1 MEILNGRLI
10 FQKIVFDDNWAEE
23 ESLSNGISSVILCPS
38 TVREFKNRWLE
49 IKESGEPYTK
59 ELLEEI
65 GKFKDFSFYVPDH
78 RRVTDCDWLP
88 IFSIIDYQKNAVI
101 EMLNRRRLAVFFDT
115 GTGKTVLTVEYLYN
129 KLKGQSGRKVIIV
142 TKSIVVPQFTHS
154 IEKLPKEILDN
165 NSIVVCSY
173 DTAYKY
179 VKNDFDIVFLDE
191 SHSVKNKGSLR
202 YQDIK
207 KLVTN
212 KTSYAFLLT
221 ATPQD
226 KSKFEAIVQLS
237 ILSPLVL
244 HERGATAFKTRY
256 WELNDYGSP
265 KKERKDR
272 IHEVNETLNQLSIA
286 CVADNV
292 LDIPKMKKPI
302 LIDCYKDKDMTMY
315 TTMLNPK
322 IKAVEHDGITFLGNN
337 ISRQRSYLK
346 QIGNG
351 FLYEEKVDDT
361 SEDIEDW
368 KTHKVPHTINS
379 NKIDEMRKVLKS
391 GKFKRSIIFTF
402 FDEDNRQVERLLNE
416 LGLSYRSVLRIT
428 RKKRDEIVKGFKE
441 GEFDH
446 LIIKYTSGG
455 AGLDFEMVQTIQW
468 FTIPEGW
475 IDLKQG
481 RGRIHRY
488 GQKEEQQEYFY
499 IGSQLDKDIYRTVA
513 VKKKSYN
520 DDTFKKFVNYE

>member
-1 MEILNGRLI
+1 MYILNGRLI
-10 FQKIVFDDNWAEE
+10 FQKVVFDDNWAEE
-23 ESLSNGISSVILCPS
+23 EFLSNGISSVILCPA
-38 TVREFKNRWLE
+38 TVREFKNRWQE
-49 IKESGEPYTK
+49 IKNSGEPYTK

-65 GKFKDFSFYVPDH
+65 GKFKDFSFYVPEH
-78 RRVTDCDWLP
+78 RKVNDCEWLP
-88 IFSIIDYQKNAVI
+88 CFSMIDYQRDAVI
-101 EMLNRRRLAVFFDT
+101 EMLNRRRLAIFFDT
-115 GTGKTVLTVEYLYN
+115 GTGKTVLTIQYLYN
-129 KLKGQSGRKVIIV
+129 KLKNQTGRKVIIV
-142 TKSIVVPQFTHS
+142 TKSIVVPQFSHS

-165 NSIVVCSY
+165 NIIHVCSY

-179 VKNDFDIVFLDE
+179 AENNFDIVFLDE

-202 YQDIK
+202 YKDIK
-207 KLVTN
+207 KLITD

-226 KSKFEAIVQLS
+226 KSKYEAIVQMS

-244 HERGATAFKTRY
+244 HEKGGTAFKTRY
-256 WELNDYGSP
+256 WELDDYGSP

-272 IHEVNETLNQLSIA
+272 IEEVNETLNQLSIA

-292 LDIPKMKKPI
+292 LDIPQMKKPI
-302 LIDCYKDKDMTMY
+302 LIDCFKDKDMSMY
-315 TTMLNPK
+315 IDMLNPK
-322 IKAVEHDGITFLGNN
+322 LKAVEHDGVLFHGNN

-346 QIGNG
+346 QISNG
-351 FLYEEKVDDT
+351 FLYEEEVDD
-361 SEDIEDW
+361 SDEDVENW
-368 KTHKVPHTINS
+368 KTHKVPHTVNS
-379 NKIDEMRKVLKS
+379 NKIDEMRKVLKK
-391 GKFKRSIIFTF
+391 GLFKRSIIFTF
-402 FDEDNRQVERLLNE
+402 FDEDNRQVERLLDE
-416 LGLSYRSVLRIT
+416 LGLSYRSVLRVT
-428 RKKRDEIVKGFKE
+428 KKKRDEIVKGFKE

-468 FTIPEGW
+468 YSIPEAW

-499 IGSQLDKDIYRTVA
+499 IGSPLDKDIYRTVA
-513 VKKKSYN
+513 IKKKSYN
-520 DDTFKKFVNYE
+520 DDTFKRFVNYD